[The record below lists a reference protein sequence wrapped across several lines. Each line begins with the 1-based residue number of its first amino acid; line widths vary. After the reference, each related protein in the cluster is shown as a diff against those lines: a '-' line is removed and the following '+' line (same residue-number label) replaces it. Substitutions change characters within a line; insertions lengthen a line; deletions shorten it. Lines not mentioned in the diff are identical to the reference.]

1 MSSVAVTDLAVLS
14 SPWSLGPLRLRN
26 RVVMGSMHTGLE
38 VLDDGGAAMAAFYR
52 ERAAGGV
59 GCIVTGGIAVSD
71 EARGGP
77 DFAVFGVGGAD
88 ERFRVAVDAVH
99 DEGGAVLAQLFHAG
113 RYALANGMVDRHGRP
128 QRVVAPSALPWA
140 AARGVQP
147 VALTDAEVR
156 STIDDFAAAA
166 RSAAAIGFD
175 GVEIMASEGYLVN
188 QFQSPLTNLRDDEWG
203 GDAERRRRF
212 AVEVVRAVRAAV
224 PDLAVTIRLSG
235 ADLMPGSTT
244 DDEVDA
250 LVHDLLPLGL
260 DAVSVGI
267 GWHESRTPTVQA
279 SVPHGAWLAHAER
292 IARVVRASA
301 HPEVQV
307 IASNRMTDLRDGET
321 VLRDRQV
328 DAVAL
333 ARPLLAD
340 PDIVRRS
347 LDGRFDL
354 VNTCIGCNQ
363 ACLDRSI
370 VGQPVS
376 CLVNPRAGR
385 ELALPLRPTTDP
397 KRVDVV
403 GGGPA
408 GLAAAVDAARRG
420 HEVTLW
426 EASDTLGGQF
436 ALAAVVPGKED
447 YAATVRAARAELED
461 RGATVH
467 LGRTATAADLLDSDA
482 VVLAPGV
489 VPRRIAVPGAE
500 LPHVVTYED
509 ALRDGVPPGTVAVI
523 GGGGIGVDTAAFLVE
538 SPDESVRAAEF
549 AARWGVTVAD
559 DLVGDLAQR
568 QPAAGRTLRPGS
580 DVTVLR
586 RSGKFGQGIGITSR
600 WVAVGRLRDAGV
612 RMIGGVQEYL
622 RIEPGTLWI
631 RDEDGRET
639 AVPADHVVVCAGQE
653 RSPVVEGGPDAPGG
667 AERPGAAVAGA
678 GLAAGLAA
686 AGVPY
691 AVVGGAR
698 DARSVDAV
706 RATSEAI
713 DAVRVLAP

>member
-1 MSSVAVTDLAVLS
+1 MSSVAVSDLAVLS
-14 SPWSLGPLRLRN
+14 SPWALGPLHLRN

-156 STIDDFAAAA
+156 HTIEDFAAAA

-203 GDAERRRRF
+203 GDAVRRRRF
-212 AVEVVRAVRAAV
+212 AIEVVRAVRAAV

-279 SVPHGAWLAHAER
+279 SVPHGAWLAYAER
-292 IARVVRASA
+292 IAGVVRGSA

-307 IASNRMTDLRDGET
+307 IASNRMTDLRDGEA
-321 VLRDRQV
+321 VLRDGQV

-333 ARPLLAD
+333 ARPFLAD

-420 HEVTLW
+420 HAVTLW

-436 ALAAVVPGKED
+436 ALAAAVPGKED
-447 YAATVRAARAELED
+447 YAATVRAARAELHE
-461 RGATVH
+461 RGATVL
-467 LGRTATAADLLDSDA
+467 LGRAATTADLLDSDA

-489 VPRRIAVPGAE
+489 VPRRLAVPGAE
-500 LPHVVTYED
+500 LPHVVSYED

-538 SPDESVRAAEF
+538 SPDEAVRAAEF
-549 AARWGVTVAD
+549 AARWDVTVAD
-559 DLVGDLAQR
+559 DLVGDVPQR
-568 QPAAGRTLRPGS
+568 LPAVGRTLRPGA

-653 RSPVVEGGPDAPGG
+653 RSPAVEGVTVTEGVV
-667 AERPGAAVAGA
+667 AEGIAGA
-678 GLAAGLAA
+678 GLAPGLAA

-713 DAVRVLAP
+713 DAVRTLAP

>member
-1 MSSVAVTDLAVLS
+1 MSSVAVPDLAVLS
-14 SPWSLGPLRLRN
+14 SSWNLGPLRLRN

-59 GCIVTGGIAVSD
+59 GCIVTGGIAISD

-77 DFAVFGVGGAD
+77 DFAVFGTGGAD
-88 ERFRVAVDAVH
+88 ERFRVAVAAVH

-113 RYALANGMVDRHGRP
+113 RYALANGLVDRYGRP

-147 VALTDAEVR
+147 IALTDAEVR
-156 STIDDFAAAA
+156 RTIDDFAATA

-188 QFQSPLTNLRDDEWG
+188 QFQSPLTNLRDDDWG

-212 AVEVVRAVRAAV
+212 AIEVVRAVRTAV

-244 DDEVDA
+244 DAEVDA

-260 DAVSVGI
+260 DGISVGI

-279 SVPHGAWLAHAER
+279 AVPHGAWLAYAER
-292 IARVVRASA
+292 VAGVVRESA

-307 IASNRMTDLRDGET
+307 IASNRMTDLRDGEA
-321 VLRDRQV
+321 VLRGGQV

-333 ARPLLAD
+333 ARPFLAD

-363 ACLDRSI
+363 ACLDHSI
-370 VGQPVS
+370 VGRPVS

-385 ELALPLRPTTDP
+385 ELTMPLRPTVEP

-420 HEVTLW
+420 HAVTLW
-426 EASDTLGGQF
+426 EATDALGGQF
-436 ALAAVVPGKED
+436 ALAAAIPGKED
-447 YAATVRAARAELED
+447 YAATVRAARAELDD

-467 LGRTATAADLLDSDA
+467 TGRAATVADLLDSDA
-482 VVLAPGV
+482 VVLAAGV
-489 VPRRIAVPGAE
+489 VPRVLDVPGAE
-500 LPHVVTYED
+500 LPHVVSYED
-509 ALRDGVPPGTVAVI
+509 ALRDGVPPGTVAVV

-538 SPDESVRAAEF
+538 SPDEAVRAAEF
-549 AARWGVTVAD
+549 AARWDVTVAD
-559 DLVGDLAQR
+559 DLVGDVPQR
-568 QPAAGRTLRPGS
+568 LPAVARTLRPGA

-612 RMIGGVQEYL
+612 RMVGGVQEYL

-653 RSPVVEGGPDAPGG
+653 RAPAVEGDEAEDASGV
-667 AERPGAAVAGA
+667 AVAGG
-678 GLAAGLAA
+678 GLAPGLAA

-713 DAVRVLAP
+713 EAVRALAP

>member
-1 MSSVAVTDLAVLS
+1 MSTVASTPVVPDVLRTVA
-14 SPWSLGPLRLRN
+14 SPWTLGPLHLRN

-38 VLDDGGAAMAAFYR
+38 VLDDGGAALAAFYR

-59 GCIVTGGIAVSD
+59 GCIVTGGIAISD

-77 DFAVFGVGGAD
+77 DFAVFGAGGAD
-88 ERFRVAVDAVH
+88 ERFRVAVEAVH
-99 DEGGAVLAQLFHAG
+99 EEGGAVLAQLFHAG
-113 RYALANGMVDRHGRP
+113 RYALASGMVDRHGRP

-140 AARGVQP
+140 AARGVVP
-147 VALTDAEVR
+147 TELSADEVGR
-156 STIDDFAAAA
+156 TVEDFAAAA
-166 RSAAAIGFD
+166 RAARAIGFD

-203 GDAERRRRF
+203 GDAVRRRRF
-212 AVEVVRAVRAAV
+212 AVEVVRAVRSAV

-244 DDEVDA
+244 EDEVDA

-260 DAVSVGI
+260 DGISVGI

-279 SVPHGAWLAHAER
+279 AVPHGAWLAYAAR
-292 IARVVRASA
+292 VARVVRASD
-301 HPEVQV
+301 HPEVRV
-307 IASNRMTDLRDGET
+307 IASNRMTDLRDGEA
-321 VLRDRQV
+321 VLGDGLL

-333 ARPLLAD
+333 ARPFLAD
-340 PDIVRRS
+340 PDLVRRS

-370 VGQPVS
+370 VGTPVS

-385 ELALPLRPTTDP
+385 ELAFPARPTTAP

-420 HEVTLW
+420 HRVTLW
-426 EASDTLGGQF
+426 EADRALGGQF
-436 ALAAVVPGKED
+436 ALAAAIPGKED
-447 YAATVRAARAELED
+447 YAATVRAARAELDD

-467 LGRTATAADLLDSDA
+467 LGRPATTTDLLGSDA

-489 VPRRIAVPGAE
+489 VPRVVDLPGAD
-500 LPHVVTYED
+500 LPHVVSYET
-509 ALRDGVPPGTVAVI
+509 ALRDGVPPGTVAIV

-538 SPDESVRAAEF
+538 SPDEVVRAAAF
-549 AARWGVTVAD
+549 AERWDVDVAAD
-559 DLVGDLAQR
+559 VIGDVPQR
-568 QPAAGRTLRPGS
+568 LPASDRLLRPG
-580 DVTVLR
+580 DQVTVLR
-586 RSGKFGQGIGITSR
+586 RSGRFGQGVGITSR

-612 RMIGGVQEYL
+612 RMVGGVQEYL
-622 RIEPGTLWI
+622 RIEPGALWI
-631 RDEDGRET
+631 RDEDGLER

-653 RSPVVEGGPDAPGG
+653 RASRPDTDGVDG
-667 AERPGAAVAGA
+667 LVAA
-678 GLAAGLAA
+678 LRA
-686 AGVPY
+686 AGV
-691 AVVGGAR
+691 AHEVVGGAR

-706 RATSEAI
+706 RATSEALE
-713 DAVRVLAP
+713 AVRRLAP

>member
-1 MSSVAVTDLAVLS
+1 MSSVAVPDLAVLS
-14 SPWSLGPLRLRN
+14 SSWNLGPLHLRN

-59 GCIVTGGIAVSD
+59 GCIVTGGIAISD

-77 DFAVFGVGGAD
+77 DFAVFGSGGAD
-88 ERFRVAVDAVH
+88 DRFRVAVAAVH

-113 RYALANGMVDRHGRP
+113 RYALANGLVDRYGRP

-147 VALTDAEVR
+147 IALTDAEVR
-156 STIDDFAAAA
+156 RTIDDFAAAA

-175 GVEIMASEGYLVN
+175 GVEIMASEGYLIN
-188 QFQSPLTNLRDDEWG
+188 QFQSPLTNLRDDDWG

-212 AVEVVRAVRAAV
+212 AIEVVRAVRTTV

-244 DDEVDA
+244 DAEVDA

-260 DAVSVGI
+260 DGISVGI

-279 SVPHGAWLAHAER
+279 AVPHGAWLAYAER
-292 IARVVRASA
+292 VAGVVRASG
-301 HPEVQV
+301 HPGVRV
-307 IASNRMTDLRDGET
+307 IASNRMTDLRDGEA
-321 VLRDRQV
+321 VLRGGQV

-333 ARPLLAD
+333 ARPFLAD
-340 PDIVRRS
+340 PEIVRRS

-363 ACLDRSI
+363 ACLDHSI
-370 VGQPVS
+370 VGRPVS

-385 ELALPLRPTTDP
+385 ELTMPLRPTVEP

-420 HEVTLW
+420 HAVTLW
-426 EASDTLGGQF
+426 EATDALGGQF
-436 ALAAVVPGKED
+436 ALAAAIPGKED
-447 YAATVRAARAELED
+447 YAATVRAARAELGD

-467 LGRTATAADLLDSDA
+467 TGRAATVADLLDSDA
-482 VVLAPGV
+482 VVLAAGV
-489 VPRRIAVPGAE
+489 VPRVLDVPGAE
-500 LPHVVTYED
+500 LPHVVSYED
-509 ALRDGVPPGTVAVI
+509 ALRDGVPPGTVAVV

-538 SPDESVRAAEF
+538 SPDEAVRAAEF
-549 AARWGVTVAD
+549 AARWDVTVAD
-559 DLVGDLAQR
+559 DLVGDVPQR
-568 QPAAGRTLRPGS
+568 LPAVARTLRPGA

-612 RMIGGVQEYL
+612 RMVGGVQEYL

-653 RSPVVEGGPDAPGG
+653 RAPAVEGDE
-667 AERPGAAVAGA
+667 AEEASGVAVAGG
-678 GLAAGLAA
+678 GLAPGLAA

-713 DAVRVLAP
+713 AAVRALAP

>member
-1 MSSVAVTDLAVLS
+1 MSSVAVPDLAVLS
-14 SPWSLGPLRLRN
+14 SSWNLGPLHLRN

-59 GCIVTGGIAVSD
+59 GCIVTGGIAISD

-77 DFAVFGVGGAD
+77 DFAVFGSGGAD
-88 ERFRVAVDAVH
+88 DRFRIAVAAVH

-113 RYALANGMVDRHGRP
+113 RYALANGLVDRYGRP

-147 VALTDAEVR
+147 IALTDAEVR
-156 STIDDFAAAA
+156 RTIDDFAAAA

-188 QFQSPLTNLRDDEWG
+188 QFQSPLTNLRDDDWG

-212 AVEVVRAVRAAV
+212 AIEVVRAVRTAV

-244 DDEVDA
+244 DAEVDA

-260 DAVSVGI
+260 DGISVGI

-279 SVPHGAWLAHAER
+279 AVPHGAWLAYAER
-292 IARVVRASA
+292 VAGVVRESA

-307 IASNRMTDLRDGET
+307 IASNRMTDLRDGEA
-321 VLRDRQV
+321 VLRGGQV

-333 ARPLLAD
+333 ARPFLAD

-363 ACLDRSI
+363 ACLDHSI
-370 VGQPVS
+370 VGRPVS

-385 ELALPLRPTTDP
+385 ELTMPLRPTVEP

-420 HEVTLW
+420 HAVTLW
-426 EASDTLGGQF
+426 EATDALGGQF
-436 ALAAVVPGKED
+436 ALAAAIPGKED
-447 YAATVRAARAELED
+447 YAATVRAARAELDD

-467 LGRTATAADLLDSDA
+467 TGRAATVADLLDSDA
-482 VVLAPGV
+482 VVLAAGV
-489 VPRRIAVPGAE
+489 VPRVLDVPGAE
-500 LPHVVTYED
+500 LPHVVSYED
-509 ALRDGVPPGTVAVI
+509 ALRDGVPPGTVAVV

-538 SPDESVRAAEF
+538 SPDEAVRAAEF
-549 AARWGVTVAD
+549 AARWDVTVAD
-559 DLVGDLAQR
+559 DLVGDVPQR
-568 QPAAGRTLRPGS
+568 LPAVARTLRPGA

-612 RMIGGVQEYL
+612 RMVGGVQEYL

-653 RSPVVEGGPDAPGG
+653 RAPAVEGDEAEDASGV
-667 AERPGAAVAGA
+667 AVAGG
-678 GLAAGLAA
+678 GLAPGLAA

-713 DAVRVLAP
+713 EAVRALAP

>member
-1 MSSVAVTDLAVLS
+1 MSSVASAPVVPESLRTVA
-14 SPWSLGPLRLRN
+14 SPWTLGPLHLRN

-52 ERAAGGV
+52 ERAEGGV

-99 DEGGAVLAQLFHAG
+99 DEGGAILAQLFHAG
-113 RYALANGMVDRHGRP
+113 RYALVQGVTDRHGRP

-140 AARGVQP
+140 AARGIVP
-147 VALTDAEVR
+147 SAMSGAEVER
-156 STIDDFAAAA
+156 TVEDFAAAA
-166 RSAAAIGFD
+166 RSARAIGFD
-175 GVEIMASEGYLVN
+175 GVEIMASEGYLIN

-203 GDAERRRRF
+203 GDPVRRRRF

-260 DAVSVGI
+260 DGISVGI

-279 SVPHGAWLAHAER
+279 AVPHGAWLAYAER
-292 IARVVRASA
+292 IAGVVRASS
-301 HPEVQV
+301 HPGVQV
-307 IASNRMTDLRDGET
+307 IASNRMTDLRDGEA
-321 VLRDRQV
+321 VLADGLV

-333 ARPLLAD
+333 ARPFLAD
-340 PDIVRRS
+340 PAIVARS
-347 LDGRFDL
+347 LGGRFDL

-370 VGQPVS
+370 VGAPVS
-376 CLVNPRAGR
+376 CLVNPCAGR
-385 ELALPLRPTTDP
+385 ELAFPARPTTRP
-397 KRVDVV
+397 LRVDVV

-408 GLAAAVDAARRG
+408 GLTAAVDAARRG
-420 HEVTLW
+420 HTVTLW
-426 EASDTLGGQF
+426 EAAPTLGGQF

-447 YAATVRAARAELED
+447 YAATVRAARAELDE

-467 LGRTATAADLLDSDA
+467 LGRAATAGDLLASDA

-489 VPRRIAVPGAE
+489 VPRAVDVPGAE
-500 LPHVVTYED
+500 LPHVVSYET
-509 ALRDGVPPGTVAVI
+509 ALRDGVPEGSVAVI

-538 SPDESVRAAEF
+538 SPDEVVRAAEF
-549 AARWGVTVAD
+549 AARWDVAVAD
-559 DLVGDLAQR
+559 DVIGDVPQR
-568 QPAAGRTLRPGS
+568 LPAAERVLRPGGR
-580 DVTVLR
+580 VTVLR
-586 RSGKFGQGIGITSR
+586 RSGRFGQGVGVTSR

-612 RMIGGVQEYL
+612 RMVGGVQEYL
-622 RIEPGTLWI
+622 RIEPGTLWV
-631 RDEDGRET
+631 RDEDGVER

-653 RSPVVEGGPDAPGG
+653 SADG
-667 AERPGAAVAGA
+667 AGA
-678 GLAAGLAA
+678 TAGTGLADDLRA
-686 AGVPY
+686 AGVPF

-706 RATSEAI
+706 RATSEALE
-713 DAVRVLAP
+713 AVRRLAP

>member
-1 MSSVAVTDLAVLS
+1 MSTVAMPDLAVVA
-14 SPWSLGPLRLRN
+14 SPWTLGPLHLSN

-38 VLDDGGAAMAAFYR
+38 VHDDGGAGMAAFYR

-59 GCIVTGGIAVSD
+59 ACIVTGGIAVND

-99 DEGGAVLAQLFHAG
+99 EAGSVVLAQLFHAG
-113 RYALANGMVDRHGRP
+113 RYALVNGMVDRHGAP
-128 QRVVAPSALPWA
+128 QQAVAPSPLPWS
-140 AARGVQP
+140 AARGVVP
-147 VALTDAEVR
+147 RELTSAEIER
-156 STIDDFAAAA
+156 TIDDFAAAA

-203 GDAERRRRF
+203 GTPERRRRF

-260 DAVSVGI
+260 DGISVGI

-279 SVPHGAWLAHAER
+279 AVPHGAWLTYAKR
-292 IARVVRASA
+292 IARVVRDSD
-301 HPEVQV
+301 HPEVRV

-321 VLRDRQV
+321 VLEDGLL

-333 ARPLLAD
+333 ARPFLAD
-340 PDIVRRS
+340 PAIVERS
-347 LDGRFDL
+347 LAGRFDL

-370 VGQPVS
+370 VGAPVS
-376 CLVNPRAGR
+376 CLVNPRAAR
-385 ELALPLRPTTDP
+385 EVAFPARPTTDP

-420 HEVTLW
+420 HTVTLW
-426 EASDTLGGQF
+426 EASDRLGGQF
-436 ALAAVVPGKED
+436 ELASLVPGKED
-447 YAATVRAARAELED
+447 YAATVRAARAELAE
-461 RGATVH
+461 RGATVY
-467 LGRTATAADLLDSDA
+467 LGRAATAEDLLGSDA
-482 VVLAPGV
+482 VVLAAGV
-489 VPRRIAVPGAE
+489 VPRVVDVPGSS
-500 LPHVVTYED
+500 LSHVVSYEQ
-509 ALRDGVPPGTVAVI
+509 ALREGVPAGTVAII

-538 SPDESVRAAEF
+538 SPDEVTRAAEF
-549 AARWGVTVAD
+549 GARWDVDIAEDV
-559 DLVGDLAQR
+559 LGDVPQR
-568 QPAAGRTLRPGS
+568 LPAASRVLRPGGQ
-580 DVTVLR
+580 VTVLR
-586 RSGKFGQGIGITSR
+586 RSGKFGAGIGITSR

-612 RMIGGVQEYL
+612 RMVGGVQEYL
-622 RIEPGTLWI
+622 RIEPGVLWI
-631 RDEDGRET
+631 RDEDGAER

-653 RSPVVEGGPDAPGG
+653 RAVDGSEDGPLLPS
-667 AERPGAAVAGA
+667 
-678 GLAAGLAA
+678 LLA
-686 AGVPY
+686 AGVPH

-706 RATSEAI
+706 RATSEALE
-713 DAVRVLAP
+713 AVRRLAP

>member
-1 MSSVAVTDLAVLS
+1 MSSVAVSDLAVLS
-14 SPWSLGPLRLRN
+14 SPWTLGPLHLRN

-99 DEGGAVLAQLFHAG
+99 DEGGTVLAQLFHAG
-113 RYALANGMVDRHGRP
+113 RYALANGLVDRHGQP

-156 STIDDFAAAA
+156 RTIDDFAAAA

-175 GVEIMASEGYLVN
+175 GLEIMASEGYLVN
-188 QFQSPLTNLRDDEWG
+188 QFQSPLTNLRDDAWG
-203 GDAERRRRF
+203 GDAVRRRRF
-212 AVEVVRAVRAAV
+212 AIEVVRAVRAAV

-260 DAVSVGI
+260 DGISVGI

-279 SVPHGAWLAHAER
+279 AVPHGAWLSCAQR
-292 IARVVRASA
+292 IAGVVRAST
-301 HPEVQV
+301 HPDVRV
-307 IASNRMTDLRDGET
+307 IASNRMTDLRDGEA
-321 VLRDRQV
+321 VLGAGLV

-333 ARPLLAD
+333 ARPFLAD
-340 PDIVRRS
+340 PAIVERS
-347 LDGRFDL
+347 LAGRFDL

-363 ACLDRSI
+363 ACLDHSI
-370 VGQPVS
+370 VGAPVS

-385 ELALPLRPTTDP
+385 EVAFPARPTTDP
-397 KRVDVV
+397 KRVGVV

-420 HEVTLW
+420 HTVTLW
-426 EASDTLGGQF
+426 EAEDVLGGQF
-436 ALAAVVPGKED
+436 ALAAAVPGKED
-447 YAATVRAARAELED
+447 YAATVRAARAELD
-461 RGATVH
+461 ARGATVH
-467 LGRTATAADLLDSDA
+467 LGRAATVADLIGSDA
-482 VVLAPGV
+482 VVLASGV
-489 VPRRIAVPGAE
+489 VPRALDVPGAD
-500 LPHVVTYED
+500 LPHVLSYET
-509 ALRDGVPPGTVAVI
+509 ALRDGVPPGTVAVV

-538 SPDESVRAAEF
+538 SPDEVVRAAAF
-549 AARWGVTVAD
+549 AARWDVDVARD
-559 DLVGDLAQR
+559 VIGDVPQR
-568 QPAAGRTLRPGS
+568 LPAVRRELRPGS
-580 DVTVLR
+580 QVTVLR
-586 RSGKFGQGIGITSR
+586 RSGKFGQGVGITSR

-612 RMIGGVQEYL
+612 HLVGGVQEYL
-622 RIEPGTLWI
+622 RIEPGVLWI
-631 RDEDGRET
+631 RDEDGRER

-653 RSPVVEGGPDAPGG
+653 RAGRPDSDAPGADAA
-667 AERPGAAVAGA
+667 AEDGTVPG
-678 GLAAGLAA
+678 LHA

-706 RATSEAI
+706 RATSEALE
-713 DAVRVLAP
+713 AVRRLAP

>member
-1 MSSVAVTDLAVLS
+1 MSSVASVPVVPESVRTVA
-14 SPWSLGPLRLRN
+14 SPWTLGPLHLRN

-77 DFAVFGVGGAD
+77 DFAVFGAGGAD

-99 DEGGAVLAQLFHAG
+99 EEGAAVLAQLFHAG
-113 RYALANGMVDRHGRP
+113 RYALVQGVLDRHGRP
-128 QRVVAPSALPWA
+128 QRAVAPSSLPWA
-140 AARGVQP
+140 AARGVVP
-147 VALTDAEVR
+147 AELTGAEVER
-156 STIDDFAAAA
+156 TIEDFAAAA
-166 RSAAAIGFD
+166 RSARDIGFD

-203 GDAERRRRF
+203 GDAVRRRRF
-212 AVEVVRAVRAAV
+212 AIEVVRAVRSAV

-235 ADLMPGSTT
+235 TDLMPRSTT

-250 LVHDLLPLGL
+250 LVQGLLPLGL
-260 DAVSVGI
+260 DGISVGI

-279 SVPHGAWLAHAER
+279 AVPHGAWLAYAER
-292 IARVVRASA
+292 VARVVRASD
-301 HPEVQV
+301 HPEVRV
-307 IASNRMTDLRDGET
+307 IASNRMTDLRDGEA
-321 VLRDRQV
+321 VLGDGLV

-333 ARPLLAD
+333 ARPFLAD
-340 PDIVRRS
+340 PEIVQRS
-347 LDGRFDL
+347 FAGRFEV

-376 CLVNPRAGR
+376 CLVNPRAAR
-385 ELALPLRPTTDP
+385 ELAFPARPTTEP

-420 HEVTLW
+420 HTVTLW
-426 EASDTLGGQF
+426 EAAPTLGGQF
-436 ALAAVVPGKED
+436 ALAAEIPGKED
-447 YAATVRAARAELED
+447 YAATVRAARAELDE

-467 LGRTATAADLLDSDA
+467 LGRAATAADLLDSDA

-489 VPRRIAVPGAE
+489 VPRPIDVPGAE
-500 LPHVVTYED
+500 LPHVVSYEA

-538 SPDESVRAAEF
+538 SPDEVVRAAAF
-549 AARWGVTVAD
+549 AARWDVDVAD
-559 DLVGDLAQR
+559 EVIGDVPQR
-568 QPAAGRTLRPGS
+568 LPAAERVLRPGS
-580 DVTVLR
+580 EVTVLR
-586 RSGKFGQGIGITSR
+586 RTGKFGQGVGITSR
-600 WVAVGRLRDAGV
+600 WVALGRLRDAGV
-612 RMIGGVQEYL
+612 RMLGGVQEYL
-622 RIEPGTLWI
+622 RIEPGALWI
-631 RDEDGRET
+631 RDEDGAER

-653 RSPVVEGGPDAPGG
+653 RAPGADG
-667 AERPGAAVAGA
+667 TAGDGLVPGLRAV
-678 GLAAGLAA
+678 
-686 AGVPY
+686 GVPF

-706 RATSEAI
+706 RATSEALE
-713 DAVRVLAP
+713 AVRRLAP

>member
-1 MSSVAVTDLAVLS
+1 MSSVAVPDLAVLS
-14 SPWSLGPLRLRN
+14 SSWDLGPLHLRN

-59 GCIVTGGIAVSD
+59 GCIVTGGIAISD

-77 DFAVFGVGGAD
+77 DFAVFGTGGAD
-88 ERFRVAVDAVH
+88 ERFRVAVAAVH

-113 RYALANGMVDRHGRP
+113 RYALANGLVDRYGRP

-156 STIDDFAAAA
+156 RTIDDFAAAA

-188 QFQSPLTNLRDDEWG
+188 QFQSPLTNLRDDDWG

-212 AVEVVRAVRAAV
+212 AIEVVRAVRTAV

-244 DDEVDA
+244 DAEVDA

-260 DAVSVGI
+260 DGISVGI

-279 SVPHGAWLAHAER
+279 AVPHGAWLAYAER
-292 IARVVRASA
+292 VAGVVRESA

-307 IASNRMTDLRDGET
+307 IASNRMTDLRDGEA
-321 VLRDRQV
+321 VLRGGQV

-333 ARPLLAD
+333 ARPFLAD

-363 ACLDRSI
+363 ACLDHSI
-370 VGQPVS
+370 VGRPVS

-385 ELALPLRPTTDP
+385 ELTMPLRPTVEP

-420 HEVTLW
+420 HAVTLW
-426 EASDTLGGQF
+426 EATDALGGQF
-436 ALAAVVPGKED
+436 ALAAAIPGKED
-447 YAATVRAARAELED
+447 YAATVRAARAELDD

-467 LGRTATAADLLDSDA
+467 TGRAATVADLLDSDA
-482 VVLAPGV
+482 VVLAAGV
-489 VPRRIAVPGAE
+489 VPRVLDVPGAE
-500 LPHVVTYED
+500 LPHVVSYED
-509 ALRDGVPPGTVAVI
+509 ALRDGVPPGTVAVV

-538 SPDESVRAAEF
+538 SPDEAVRAAEF
-549 AARWGVTVAD
+549 AARWDVTVAD
-559 DLVGDLAQR
+559 DLVGDVPQR
-568 QPAAGRTLRPGS
+568 LPAVARTLRPGA

-612 RMIGGVQEYL
+612 RMVGGVQEYL

-653 RSPVVEGGPDAPGG
+653 RAPAVEGDEAEDASGV
-667 AERPGAAVAGA
+667 AVAGG
-678 GLAAGLAA
+678 GLAPGLAA

-713 DAVRVLAP
+713 EAVRALAP

>member
-1 MSSVAVTDLAVLS
+1 MSSVAVPDLAVLS
-14 SPWSLGPLRLRN
+14 SSWNLGPLHLRN

-59 GCIVTGGIAVSD
+59 GCIVTGGIAISD

-77 DFAVFGVGGAD
+77 DFAVFGTGGAD
-88 ERFRVAVDAVH
+88 ERFRVAVAAVH

-113 RYALANGMVDRHGRP
+113 RYALANGLVDRHGRP

-156 STIDDFAAAA
+156 RTIDDFAAAA

-203 GDAERRRRF
+203 GDAVRRRRF
-212 AVEVVRAVRAAV
+212 AIEVVRAVRTAV

-244 DDEVDA
+244 DAEVDA

-260 DAVSVGI
+260 DGISVGI

-279 SVPHGAWLAHAER
+279 AVPHGAWLAYAER
-292 IARVVRASA
+292 VAGVVRASG
-301 HPEVQV
+301 HPGVRV
-307 IASNRMTDLRDGET
+307 IASNRMTDLRDGEA
-321 VLRDRQV
+321 VLRGGQV

-333 ARPLLAD
+333 ARPFLAD
-340 PDIVRRS
+340 PEIVRRS

-363 ACLDRSI
+363 ACLDHSI
-370 VGQPVS
+370 VGRPVS

-385 ELALPLRPTTDP
+385 ELTMPLRPTVEP

-420 HEVTLW
+420 HAVTLW
-426 EASDTLGGQF
+426 EATDALGGQF
-436 ALAAVVPGKED
+436 ALAAAIPGKED
-447 YAATVRAARAELED
+447 YAATVRAARAELDD

-467 LGRTATAADLLDSDA
+467 TGRAATVADLLDSDA
-482 VVLAPGV
+482 VVLAAGV
-489 VPRRIAVPGAE
+489 VPRVLDVPGAE
-500 LPHVVTYED
+500 LPHVVSYED
-509 ALRDGVPPGTVAVI
+509 ALRDGVPPGTVAVV

-538 SPDESVRAAEF
+538 SPDEAVRAAEF
-549 AARWGVTVAD
+549 AARWDVTVAD
-559 DLVGDLAQR
+559 DLVGDVPQR
-568 QPAAGRTLRPGS
+568 LPAVARTLRPGA

-612 RMIGGVQEYL
+612 RMVGGVQEYL

-653 RSPVVEGGPDAPGG
+653 RAPAVEGDE
-667 AERPGAAVAGA
+667 AEDTSGVAVAGG
-678 GLAAGLAA
+678 GLAPGLAA

-713 DAVRVLAP
+713 EAVRALAS